1 MRRLTGLFGFIT
13 VMWVMILGI
22 TAFLINFVA
31 PIDFV
36 LFRNGLDRLIISL
49 MQASIAIII
58 IIILVWGLN
67 KMKEIYIQKNCN
79 CKKVSINYTS

>member
-1 MRRLTGLFGFIT
+1 MILTGLFGFIT

-67 KMKEIYIQKNCN
+67 KMKEIYMQK
-79 CKKVSINYTS
+79 KLQL

>member
-1 MRRLTGLFGFIT
+1 MRLTGLLGFIT
-13 VMWVMILGI
+13 VMWVMILAI
-22 TAFLINFVA
+22 TTFLINFVA

-36 LFRNGLDRLIISL
+36 LFRNGLDRLTISL

-67 KMKEIYIQKNCN
+67 KMKEIYMQK
-79 CKKVSINYTS
+79 KLQL

>member
-1 MRRLTGLFGFIT
+1 MRLTGLLGFIT
-13 VMWVMILGI
+13 VMWVMILAI

-58 IIILVWGLN
+58 IMILVWGLN
-67 KMKEIYIQKNCN
+67 KMKKIYMQK
-79 CKKVSINYTS
+79 KLQKRKFL

>member
-1 MRRLTGLFGFIT
+1 MRLTGLLGFMT

-31 PIDFV
+31 PIDLI

-58 IIILVWGLN
+58 IIILIWGLN
-67 KMKEIYIQKNCN
+67 KMKEIYIQK
-79 CKKVSINYTS
+79 KLQS

>member
-1 MRRLTGLFGFIT
+1 MRLTGLLGFMT

-31 PIDFV
+31 PIDLI

-58 IIILVWGLN
+58 IIILIWGLN
-67 KMKEIYIQKNCN
+67 KMKEIYIQK
-79 CKKVSINYTS
+79 KLQL

>member
-67 KMKEIYIQKNCN
+67 KMKEIYIQK
-79 CKKVSINYTS
+79 KLQLQKSFY

>member
-1 MRRLTGLFGFIT
+1 MRLTGLLGFIT
-13 VMWVMILGI
+13 VMWAMILAI

-36 LFRNGLDRLIISL
+36 LFKNGLDRFIISL

-58 IIILVWGLN
+58 IMIFVLGLD
-67 KMKEIYIQKNCN
+67 KMKEIYMQK
-79 CKKVSINYTS
+79 KLQL

>member
-1 MRRLTGLFGFIT
+1 
-13 VMWVMILGI
+13 MWVMILAI

-31 PIDFV
+31 PIDLI

-67 KMKEIYIQKNCN
+67 KMKEIYIQK
-79 CKKVSINYTS
+79 KLQL

>member
-1 MRRLTGLFGFIT
+1 MRLTGLLGFIT
-13 VMWVMILGI
+13 VMWVMILAI

-49 MQASIAIII
+49 TKASIAIII
-58 IIILVWGLN
+58 IMILVWGLN
-67 KMKEIYIQKNCN
+67 KMKKIYMQK
-79 CKKVSINYTS
+79 KLQL

>member
-31 PIDFV
+31 PIDLI

-67 KMKEIYIQKNCN
+67 KMKEIYIQK
-79 CKKVSINYTS
+79 KLQL

>member
-1 MRRLTGLFGFIT
+1 MRLTGLLGFMT

-31 PIDFV
+31 PIDLI
-36 LFRNGLDRLIISL
+36 LFRNGLDRLIVSL

-58 IIILVWGLN
+58 IIILIWGLN
-67 KMKEIYIQKNCN
+67 KMKEIYIQK
-79 CKKVSINYTS
+79 KLQL

>member
-1 MRRLTGLFGFIT
+1 MRLTSLLGFIT
-13 VMWVMILGI
+13 VMWVMILAI

-58 IIILVWGLN
+58 IMILVLGLN
-67 KMKEIYIQKNCN
+67 KMKKIYMQK
-79 CKKVSINYTS
+79 KLQL

>member
-1 MRRLTGLFGFIT
+1 MRLTGLLGFMT

-31 PIDFV
+31 PIDLI

-58 IIILVWGLN
+58 IIILIWGLN
-67 KMKEIYIQKNCN
+67 KMKEIY
-79 CKKVSINYTS
+79 

>member
-1 MRRLTGLFGFIT
+1 MRLTGLLGFMT

-31 PIDFV
+31 PIDLI
-36 LFRNGLDRLIISL
+36 LFRNGSDRLIISL

-58 IIILVWGLN
+58 IIILIWGLN
-67 KMKEIYIQKNCN
+67 KMKEIYIQK
-79 CKKVSINYTS
+79 KLQL

>member
-1 MRRLTGLFGFIT
+1 MT

-31 PIDFV
+31 PIDLI

-58 IIILVWGLN
+58 IIILIWGLN
-67 KMKEIYIQKNCN
+67 KMKEIYIQK
-79 CKKVSINYTS
+79 KLQL

>member
-1 MRRLTGLFGFIT
+1 MRLTGLLGFII
-13 VMWVMILGI
+13 VMWVMILAI

-36 LFRNGLDRLIISL
+36 LFRNELDSLIISL

-67 KMKEIYIQKNCN
+67 KMKEIYMQK
-79 CKKVSINYTS
+79 KLEL